1 MEVTCHSE
9 GVSGC
14 VGFGVTG
21 LPAVVG
27 PPVAGGGDEL
37 QHEGNA
43 GELEEHLDGVPV
55 EVGRGTLHQVLH
67 HLHHLLPAGR
77 TCLKNKRTPTKVNFP
92 LTIFPLE
99 QSDNDSGSMLCN
111 YLLSMFCLY
120 QRYVM

>member
-1 MEVTCHSE
+1 MRFC
-9 GVSGC
+9 GAAGGC
-14 VGFGVTG
+14 LAGPV
-21 LPAVVG
+21 PAVVG
-27 PPVAGGGDEL
+27 LPVTGDGYEL
-37 QHEGNA
+37 QEELHT
-43 GELEEHLDGVPV
+43 GEPV
-55 EVGRGTLHQVLH
+55 EDLGGLPVEPQRAILDEELH